1 MVRLQYW
8 YGFVL
13 ASDGLNAKPEGRA
26 GEENRVGAGAGYI
39 TSERQEALGHCLG
52 ELNGCGAA
60 GVTIVLP
67 AAARFLT

>member
-1 MVRLQYW
+1 LVRLQYW

-13 ASDGLNAKPEGRA
+13 ASDGLNVRAEGLA
-26 GEENRVGAGAGYI
+26 DEENRVGAGAGHI
-39 TSERQEALGHCLG
+39 TSERQQALGHRLG

-67 AAARFLT
+67 ATARFLT